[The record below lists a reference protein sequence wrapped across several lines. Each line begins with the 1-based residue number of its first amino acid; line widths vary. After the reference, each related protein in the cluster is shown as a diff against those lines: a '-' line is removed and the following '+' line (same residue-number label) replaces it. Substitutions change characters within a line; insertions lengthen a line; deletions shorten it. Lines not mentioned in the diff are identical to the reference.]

1 MHTTEVTLL
10 EKIGN
15 DAVKQLRR
23 NKHAHGLPFMI
34 NAQELAANECYLEY
48 PDGKVI
54 LVALQ
59 TDSDRD
65 FTIIRELSIT
75 EASRIRN
82 DFLLR

>member
-1 MHTTEVTLL
+1 
-10 EKIGN
+10 
-15 DAVKQLRR
+15 
-23 NKHAHGLPFMI
+23 MI